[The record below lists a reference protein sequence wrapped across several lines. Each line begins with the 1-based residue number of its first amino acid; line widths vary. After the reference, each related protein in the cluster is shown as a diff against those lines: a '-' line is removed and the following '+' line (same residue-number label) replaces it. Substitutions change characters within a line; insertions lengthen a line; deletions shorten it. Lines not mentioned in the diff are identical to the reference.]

1 MKLRT
6 VFRALAASLALIF
19 SCAAQDATPNDQARL
34 LAGLPVRDTPLASY
48 AFERAWI
55 EHATEFDSA
64 WKTLDE
70 RQLAKIRAWSEQ
82 FSGPASGAT
91 DPLFYFFSG
100 PDILYAQAFFPNAST
115 YVLCGLE
122 SVGEIPDVAK
132 LPRGALAPS
141 LHNLRK
147 ALNSVLSFSF
157 FITKE
162 MKTDLTNTKLSGTL
176 PVLYVFLARA
186 GCTIDSVEAV
196 GLDKTG
202 ALVSEKPV
210 TRGVKILF
218 TGAGGKPQT
227 LYYFTSDLSN
237 DGIKSNPAFTNFC
250 EQLGTGRSFVKAA
263 SYLMH
268 MEYFSSARDFLL
280 THSRALIEDDS
291 GIPLKAFDPA
301 TWTVRLFGAY
311 RGPIPLFKERMQP
324 DLMDRYRTSHPAPLG
339 FSFGYHWHPSDS
351 CLLLAL
357 PK

>member
-1 MKLRT
+1 MRT
-6 VFRALAASLALIF
+6 VFRALLISLAPVL
-19 SCAAQDATPNDQARL
+19 SCAAQEATPNDQARF
-34 LAGLPVRDTPLASY
+34 LAGLPVRDTPLAPF
-48 AFERAWI
+48 AFERAWV

-70 RQLAKIRAWSEQ
+70 RQLSKIRAWSDQ
-82 FSGPASGAT
+82 FFGAASGAP

-100 PDILYAQAFFPNAST
+100 PDILYAQTFFPNAST

-122 SVGEIPDVAK
+122 AVGEIPDIAK
-132 LPRGALAPS
+132 LPKGALAPS
-141 LHNLRK
+141 LYNLRK

-162 MKTDLTNTKLSGTL
+162 MKTDLTQTRLSGTL

-186 GCTIDSVEAV
+186 GSRIDSVELT

-202 ALVSEKPV
+202 AFVSEKPA

-218 TGAGGKPQT
+218 TGAGGTQQT

-250 EQLGTGRSFVKAA
+250 AHLGTGRSFVKAA

-268 MEYFSSARDFLL
+268 NPYFSSARDFLL
-280 THSRALIEDDS
+280 THSRALVQDDS

-311 RGPIPLFKERMQP
+311 RGPIPLFKERIQP
-324 DLMDRYRTSHPAPLG
+324 DLLDRYRTNHPAPLG
-339 FSFGYHWHPSDS
+339 FSFGYRWHPSDS